1 MKTEQENEYRESM
14 CTQLKLL
21 EQNLVS
27 LREKKTLAESLR
39 KANVKAARKA
49 NKPEEIKSIEDRYRK
64 EITGIESVIQRI
76 EKQMA
81 AFEAGKDLRKEGVL
95 IVDDERNIRLTLSR
109 SLEAL
114 GMQIQTAVN
123 GEEALQKLQED
134 EFALLLLDL
143 KMPGI
148 DGMDVLRQIRE
159 RWPKTRVIVITAHG
173 SIDLAVEAM
182 KLGAV
187 DFIQKPFSPTEI
199 RELVTKVLKR
209 EQSC

>member
-1 MKTEQENEYRESM
+1 MKTEEQNEYHESRS
-14 CTQLKLL
+14 TQLRDL
-21 EQNLVS
+21 EQTLKS
-27 LREKKTLAESLR
+27 LREEKALAESLR
-39 KANVKAARKA
+39 KANVKAAKKA
-49 NKPEEIKSIEDRYRK
+49 NTPEEIKSIEDRYRK
-64 EITGIESVIQRI
+64 EITRIESIIRRI
-76 EKQMA
+76 EEQIRVL
-81 AFEAGKDLRKEGVL
+81 EAEKDLGKEWVL
-95 IVDDERNIRLTLSR
+95 IVDDERNIRLTLSL

-134 EFALLLLDL
+134 EFSLLLLDL

-148 DGMDVLRQIRE
+148 DGMDVLRQVRE
-159 RWPKTRVIVITAHG
+159 RWPKTCVIVITAHG
-173 SIDLAVEAM
+173 SIDSAVEAM

>member
-1 MKTEQENEYRESM
+1 MNTEQQDEYRESR
-14 CTQLKLL
+14 CTQWKDL
-21 EQNLVS
+21 EQTLQS
-27 LREKKTLAESLR
+27 LRKKKELAESLR

-49 NKPEEIKSIEDRYRK
+49 NEPEEIDSIEERYQK
-64 EITGIESVIQRI
+64 EITRIESSITRV
-76 EKQMA
+76 EKKMSA
-81 AFEAGKDLRKEGVL
+81 LESEKDLEKERVL
-95 IVDDERNIRLTLSR
+95 LVDDERNIRLTLSR

-114 GMQIQTAVN
+114 GVQIETAVN

-143 KMPGI
+143 KMPGM
-148 DGMDVLRQIRE
+148 DGMDVLHQVQE

-173 SIDLAVEAM
+173 TINSAVEAM

-187 DFIQKPFSPTEI
+187 DFIQKPFSPAEI

-209 EQSC
+209 KQSC